1 MIDKDTFCYLIKLY
15 EKAMYHLAFSIV
27 KNDADAAEVIS
38 ESIFRAYKHLDLLKD
53 VAAFK
58 SWILKI
64 VRNTAVEY
72 IRKNS
77 KLISLSEIETADFVS
92 NDSSVINSLSLK
104 ETIKRLNEPYAS
116 VIILYYYEDLTI
128 SQIAKITSTSTA
140 NVKKRL
146 SRAREKLREFFKED
160 FSNE

>member
-77 KLISLSEIETADFVS
+77 KLISLDEIETADFVS

>member
-64 VRNTAVEY
+64 VRNTSVEY

-77 KLISLSEIETADFVS
+77 KLISLNEIETADFVS
-92 NDSSVINSLSLK
+92 NDTSVINSLSLK

-160 FSNE
+160 LSNE

>member
-77 KLISLSEIETADFVS
+77 KLISLNEIETADFVS
-92 NDSSVINSLSLK
+92 NDTSVINSLSLK

-160 FSNE
+160 LSNE